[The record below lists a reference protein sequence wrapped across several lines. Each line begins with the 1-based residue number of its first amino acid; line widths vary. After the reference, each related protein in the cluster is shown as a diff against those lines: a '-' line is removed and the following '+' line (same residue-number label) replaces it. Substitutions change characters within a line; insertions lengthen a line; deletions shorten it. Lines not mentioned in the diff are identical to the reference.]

1 VGRSGSWFG
10 TSVFANRAK
19 SDIKS
24 NTYSDIFDTLVEYL
38 ISDGYS
44 LYCIRIR
51 YPKQVSESISV
62 IRKKTFEYPKKI
74 SKSLFALFGH
84 GYRRIL
90 SVPFTSLLV
99 SSEAVLHYSKRKNFR
114 RPKPSDISF
123 APSEIGYVRRH

>member
-1 VGRSGSWFG
+1 VGRSGPWFG
-10 TSVFANRAK
+10 TSVFVSRAK

-51 YPKQVSESISV
+51 YLKQVSESISD
-62 IRKKTFEYPKKI
+62 IWKKTFEYPEKI

-84 GYRRIL
+84 GYEQIL
-90 SVPFTSLLV
+90 FVPFTSLSL
-99 SSEAVLHYSKRKNFR
+99 
-114 RPKPSDISF
+114 
-123 APSEIGYVRRH
+123 